1 MQFWIINSILVSVI
15 SIIFTG
21 WLIPKILLI
30 AFRRNLFD
38 KPDERKIYYGLTP
51 RLGGLAFYPV
61 ITLSLALV
69 LGLNL
74 LLGYDEILSLFRD
87 NSMQIIFFLCS
98 LTVLYLVGMA
108 DDLVGV
114 RYTAKFAVQLISAI
128 LLIISGLYVN
138 NFHEVVGIDTIPM
151 WLSFVVT
158 IFVVLFIVNAFNL
171 IDGIDGLA
179 SGLGAIACLFYAVVF
194 FLIDEYFYLFVS
206 VATLG
211 VIIPFFYYNV
221 FGDVN
226 KQKKIF
232 MGDTGSLTIGMIFS
246 FLFIKLLMVDDIS
259 SIGNFNIFLLAFSP
273 LMIPCF
279 DVVRVVIHRLKNK
292 KNPFLADR
300 NHIHHK
306 LLAVGLSQR
315 KAMML
320 ILLTAFLWVMFNL
333 TLMLFLDVNVVL
345 LIDIAIYT
353 FVNMWLTKK
362 INKQK

>member
-138 NFHEVVGIDTIPM
+138 NFHEVVGIDAIPM

-179 SGLGAIACLFYAVVF
+179 SGLGAIASLFYAVIF
-194 FLIDEYFYLFVS
+194 FLLNEYFYLFVS

-246 FLFIKLLMVDDIS
+246 FLFVKLLMVDDIS

-306 LLAVGLSQR
+306 LLAIGLSQR

-320 ILLTAFLWVMFNL
+320 IVLLAFLWVIFNL
-333 TLMLFLDVNVVL
+333 LLMLVCDVNVILV
-345 LIDIAIYT
+345 IDIVIYT
-353 FVNMWLTKK
+353 LVNMWLTKK
-362 INKQK
+362 INNKI

>member
-1 MQFWIINSILVSVI
+1 M
-15 SIIFTG
+15 
-21 WLIPKILLI
+21 K
-30 AFRRNLFD
+30 
-38 KPDERKIYYGLTP
+38 Y
-51 RLGGLAFYPV
+51 
-61 ITLSLALV
+61 
-69 LGLNL
+69 
-74 LLGYDEILSLFRD
+74 
-87 NSMQIIFFLCS
+87 
-98 LTVLYLVGMA
+98 
-108 DDLVGV
+108 
-114 RYTAKFAVQLISAI
+114 
-128 LLIISGLYVN
+128 
-138 NFHEVVGIDTIPM
+138 
-151 WLSFVVT
+151 
-158 IFVVLFIVNAFNL
+158 
-171 IDGIDGLA
+171 
-179 SGLGAIACLFYAVVF
+179 
-194 FLIDEYFYLFVS
+194 
-206 VATLG
+206 
-211 VIIPFFYYNV
+211 

-306 LLAVGLSQR
+306 LLAIGLSQR

-362 INKQK
+362 INKQ